1 MTQFITLKSPE
12 PKAVAR
18 YKHEVRAIVVDRA
31 ADHIEQR
38 LPSGRKPTDRQY
50 DKAFEEGLQKAKLE
64 VMAELF
70 RLMHDLARDN
80 TVAEWSRGEDGL
92 RRKPR
97 SDAAT
102 LKLISAYDQIVRYV
116 AGIRAHPRST
126 ARGAPAAKKESSARK
141 ESAAKEK
148 TKQKSAAK
156 APPAKPPITKP
167 AAATRRK

>member
-80 TVAEWSRGEDGL
+80 TVAEWSRREDGL

-102 LKLISAYDQIVRYV
+102 LKLIGAYEQIVRYIS
-116 AGIRAHPRST
+116 GIRAHPRAASKS
-126 ARGAPAAKKESSARK
+126 AQPA
-141 ESAAKEK
+141 
-148 TKQKSAAK
+148 KQKTAAQT
-156 APPAKPPITKP
+156 PPARTKTRP
-167 AAATRRK
+167 AAAARSK